1 MAAPVIA
8 DTMPEFTQ
16 LKYRSNIRLSRAR
29 RCKTERERAASF
41 IDTPE
46 PSHYTGP
53 ANLNLINESL
63 NMPLMSDKYP
73 YRLSN
78 TRLIFDETF

>member
-16 LKYRSNIRLSRAR
+16 LKYRSNIRVSRAR
-29 RCKTERERAASF
+29 RCKRESEKQASL
-41 IDTPE
+41 TPQ
-46 PSHYTGP
+46 SHYTGL